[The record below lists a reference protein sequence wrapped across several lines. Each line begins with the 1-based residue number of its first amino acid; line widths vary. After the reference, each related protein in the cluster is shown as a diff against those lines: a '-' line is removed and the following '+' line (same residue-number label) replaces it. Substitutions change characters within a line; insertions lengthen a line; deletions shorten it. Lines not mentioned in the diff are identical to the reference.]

1 MPFSNLN
8 VRNSNKYPEYLSAH
22 RLCNRVRAA
31 GAAPRVPLARRG
43 GASDVPRDRPP
54 PRLAPRYVIFPHA
67 LFRTIDLYRFGRKK
81 NVETC
86 LKKWRIW
93 KNIHIPYTRNR
104 ISSGVTGTRANC
116 GTDISIHTA

>member
-1 MPFSNLN
+1 MSFSNLN
-8 VRNSNKYPEYLSAH
+8 VRNNNKYPEYLSAH
-22 RLCNRVRAA
+22 RLCNRV
-31 GAAPRVPLARRG
+31 RVPLARRG

-81 NVETC
+81 ECRNMFK
-86 LKKWRIW
+86 KKWRIW

>member
-1 MPFSNLN
+1 MSFSNLN
-8 VRNSNKYPEYLSAH
+8 VRNNNKYFECLSAQ

-43 GASDVPRDRPP
+43 GASDVPRDRAAPPP

-86 LKKWRIW
+86 LKKVEDME
-93 KNIHIPYTRNR
+93 KYTYTVYKKQNFIRRNR
-104 ISSGVTGTRANC
+104 HAGKLRYRY
-116 GTDISIHTA
+116 